1 MLMLQIDR
9 CIMRVRV
16 CGVTLLTQEE
26 NRFSLSTAWGTVSE
40 LLLDG
45 VVRDEEDGATC
56 TALLL
61 PNMASS

>member
-1 MLMLQIDR
+1 MF
-9 CIMRVRV
+9 VYV
-16 CGVTLLTQEE
+16 VLLTQEE